1 MNWFFFCRNPSYWG
15 KLCFLST
22 PDGEKC
28 GFVKN
33 LAVTAMVSSMVK
45 KPLIDTFVS
54 CGMKKLDDKIPL
66 QDISGKDRIFL
77 NGSLLGVCA
86 DPGELISHLK
96 SLRRSKL
103 IEPQVCLVSRYAKL
117 ILYTYL
123 KSQFSFSGSCFASIH
138 DLWKLSPK
146 ALSSILYPFFRY
158 FNLYCHG

>member
-1 MNWFFFCRNPSYWG
+1 M
-15 KLCFLST
+15 
-22 PDGEKC
+22 
-28 GFVKN
+28 KN
-33 LAVTAMVSSMVK
+33 LAVTAMVSSVVK

-103 IEPQVCLVSRYAKL
+103 IEPQVRLVSKSATP

-123 KSQFSFSGSCFASIH
+123 KYQF
-138 DLWKLSPK
+138 
-146 ALSSILYPFFRY
+146 
-158 FNLYCHG
+158 